1 MTLSDRSSCRSFRAS
16 FGASRATT
24 RLLPLLLVGLLGGCG
39 GTDDAAPQASA
50 GDVAQAVS
58 DAADA
63 SVDTNPLCD
72 LATFAQVT
80 AVIGGNVNKRDVIQ
94 DASMPSVDCV
104 YLDTADLYAGLTL
117 RFFTGEA
124 LTRTDSQWPTAAAY
138 FAEWGRSG
146 TPVAGLGD
154 AAAWVDMPPGLLVQ
168 SGNTALH
175 VSASKLDLADAAVR
189 ARVETL
195 ARDVVAKLR

>member
-1 MTLSDRSSCRSFRAS
+1 MTLSDRSSFSFRAL
-16 FGASRATT
+16 FDARHGAARV
-24 RLLPLLLVGLLGGCG
+24 LPLVLIALLGGCG
-39 GTDDAAPQASA
+39 GADNAAPQAST

-58 DAADA
+58 DAAES

-80 AVIGGNVNKRDVIQ
+80 AVIGGNVNKLDVIQ

-117 RFFTGEA
+117 RFFTSEA
-124 LTRTDSQWPTAAAY
+124 LTRANSQWPTAAAY

-154 AAAWVDMPPGLLVQ
+154 AAAWVEMPPGLLVQ

-175 VSASKLDLADAAVR
+175 VSASKLDLADAGVR
-189 ARVETL
+189 TRVETL